1 MNLYDYNEISHELNL
16 ASRILTKEEE
26 CLSFSLEWYLS
37 VLSEGY
43 ETTARNFSDSLTEH
57 KDALLHI
64 GAVKNAEHL
73 EKLRE
78 FVSSVDTITTP
89 QADEDELETEILQKI
104 DEAILRVKS
113 STV

>member
-26 CLSFSLEWYLS
+26 YLNLSLQWYLS

-43 ETTARNFSDSLTEH
+43 ETTTRNFSDSLTEH

-64 GAVKNAEHL
+64 GAVKNAEYL

-78 FVSSVDTITTP
+78 FVSYVDTMTAP
-89 QADEDELETEILQKI
+89 QVDEDELETEILQKI
-104 DEAILRVKS
+104 DEAILKVKG
-113 STV
+113 STA